1 MSQEAAWLT
10 TLELKL
16 DEKVL
21 LVKDDLTEG
30 AGTLVEWEKFL
41 CVGVKAPKAQ

>member
-1 MSQEAAWLT
+1 MNEVSKMSQEAAWLT

-30 AGTLVEWEKFL
+30 AGTLVE
-41 CVGVKAPKAQ
+41 

>member
-1 MSQEAAWLT
+1 MSKMSQEAAWLM

-30 AGTLVEWEKFL
+30 AGTLVE
-41 CVGVKAPKAQ
+41 